1 VVELNFAGGFKMS
14 QRILCPTDLTVNS
27 KDGVAYGLSLAKK
40 NRAQLIIFHATL
52 FPHLSQY
59 ACCEVEPYYQWSQL
73 LSKLKADQ
81 LLTEAEYRVGQFVCA
96 TFGAE
101 SSGVAWKPRV
111 GLGRAAEEIVV
122 AAIQE
127 DVDLIVLSRRK
138 KSALT
143 RFFTR
148 SIAETVSRNAPC
160 PVLSIDAH
168 QSMRP
173 VPVWR
178 VPVLGEIA
186 ESF

>member
-1 VVELNFAGGFKMS
+1 MS
-14 QRILCPTDLTVNS
+14 RRILCPTDLTVNS

-40 NRAQLIIFHATL
+40 NRAQLIIFHAAW
-52 FPHLSQY
+52 FPRLSQY
-59 ACCEVEPYYQWSQL
+59 ACCEIEPYYRWSQL
-73 LSKLKADQ
+73 LSKFKTDQ
-81 LLTEAEYRVGQFVCA
+81 LLKEAECRVRQFVCA

-101 SSGVAWKPRV
+101 SSGVAWNPRA
-111 GLGRAAEEIVV
+111 GLGGAAEEIVV

-138 KSALT
+138 KSTLT

-160 PVLSIDAH
+160 PVLSIEAH
-168 QSMRP
+168 QSTRP
-173 VPVWR
+173 APVWR

-186 ESF
+186 EIL

>member
-1 VVELNFAGGFKMS
+1 MS

-52 FPHLSQY
+52 FPRLSQY
-59 ACCEVEPYYQWSQL
+59 ACGEMEPYSRWSRL
-73 LSKLKADQ
+73 LSKFKTDQ
-81 LLTEAEYRVGQFVCA
+81 LRTEAEYRVRQFVWA

-101 SSGVAWKPRV
+101 SSGVAWKPRA

-148 SIAETVSRNAPC
+148 RIAETVSRNAPC
-160 PVLSIDAH
+160 PVLSIEAH
-168 QSMRP
+168 QSTRST
-173 VPVWR
+173 PVWR

>member
-1 VVELNFAGGFKMS
+1 M
-14 QRILCPTDLTVNS
+14 R
-27 KDGVAYGLSLAKK
+27 
-40 NRAQLIIFHATL
+40 
-52 FPHLSQY
+52 
-59 ACCEVEPYYQWSQL
+59 
-73 LSKLKADQ
+73 
-81 LLTEAEYRVGQFVCA
+81 QFVWA

-101 SSGVAWKPRV
+101 SSGVAWKPRA

-148 SIAETVSRNAPC
+148 CIAETVSRNAPC
-160 PVLSIDAH
+160 PVLSIEAH
-168 QSMRP
+168 QSTRST
-173 VPVWR
+173 PVWR

>member
-1 VVELNFAGGFKMS
+1 MS

-52 FPHLSQY
+52 FPRLSQY
-59 ACCEVEPYYQWSQL
+59 ACCEMEPYSRWSRL
-73 LSKLKADQ
+73 LSKFKTDQ
-81 LLTEAEYRVGQFVCA
+81 LRTEAEYRMRQFVWA

-101 SSGVAWKPRV
+101 SSGVAWKPRA

-148 SIAETVSRNAPC
+148 RIAETVSRNAPC
-160 PVLSIDAH
+160 PVLSIEAH
-168 QSMRP
+168 QSTRP
-173 VPVWR
+173 APVWR

>member
-1 VVELNFAGGFKMS
+1 MS

-40 NRAQLIIFHATL
+40 SRAQLIIFHATL
-52 FPHLSQY
+52 FPRLSQY
-59 ACCEVEPYYQWSQL
+59 ACCEMEPYSRWSRL
-73 LSKLKADQ
+73 LSKFKTDQ
-81 LLTEAEYRVGQFVCA
+81 LRTEAEYRVRQFVWA

-101 SSGVAWKPRV
+101 SSGVAWKPRA

-148 SIAETVSRNAPC
+148 RIAETVSRNAPC
-160 PVLSIDAH
+160 PVLSIEAH
-168 QSMRP
+168 QSTRST
-173 VPVWR
+173 PVWR

>member
-1 VVELNFAGGFKMS
+1 MS

-27 KDGVAYGLSLAKK
+27 KDGIAYGLSLAKK

-52 FPHLSQY
+52 FPRLSQY
-59 ACCEVEPYYQWSQL
+59 ACCEVEPYWSQL
-73 LSKLKADQ
+73 LSKFKTDQ
-81 LLTEAEYRVGQFVCA
+81 LLTEAEYRVRQFVCA

-101 SSGVAWKPRV
+101 SSGVVWKPRA
-111 GLGRAAEEIVV
+111 GQGRAAEEIVV

-148 SIAETVSRNAPC
+148 RIAETVSRNAPC
-160 PVLSIDAH
+160 PVLSIEPH
-168 QSMRP
+168 QSTRST
-173 VPVWR
+173 PVWR